1 MVKVGDDADA
11 RGGDARNA
19 IEHGVKERVVMTRK
33 IQRDGGHERQD
44 HPRQARDHQ
53 RLLAVQAPGL
63 DAQETQRRPDD
74 ER

>member
-1 MVKVGDDADA
+1 
-11 RGGDARNA
+11 
-19 IEHGVKERVVMTRK
+19 MTRK